1 MKTQHFIKLMTLY
14 EVNFKFF
21 YRVQPFYEMRFF
33 IKKANLVK
41 ILTFHKVNN
50 TKIL

>member
-21 YRVQPFYEMRFF
+21 YRVRPFYEMRFF
-33 IKKANLVK
+33 IKKTN
-41 ILTFHKVNN
+41 THKN
-50 TKIL
+50 TDFS